1 MPQGVG
7 VQVPP
12 PAPNG
17 NGCEKMQVTELSTA
31 GLKRQFKI
39 VVPAGD
45 LSSKVEERLQEL
57 AKTAQMPGFRPG
69 KVPVSL
75 LKKQYGQALF
85 GEAVEQMVNSGTAK
99 AIEDR
104 GLRPA
109 LQPRVDLKQL
119 EEGKDVEFE
128 VAIEVLPEIGKLDFS
143 EIELERLKATVPDKD
158 VDEAL
163 DRIAKANREQ
173 RPVDPARPA
182 QKGDAIKI
190 DFVGSVD
197 GVEFPGGAA
206 QDYTLE
212 LGSGS
217 FIPGFED
224 QLVGAEVGQTTDVK
238 VTFPADYGNAELAGK
253 DAVFKCTVKEIREF
267 VDAPA
272 DDELAKKNNFENLE
286 AMRKAVAE
294 RIEQDYVRISRSLI
308 KRQLLDKLADTHKFE
323 VPEGLVESEFNAIWQ
338 RIEEAK
344 KRGEK
349 IEDDEEKMRQEY
361 REIAERRVRLGL
373 LLADVGRSNSIEVTP
388 EELNQAVMREAMRYP
403 GQERQVLEFY
413 GKNAEL
419 KEQLRA
425 PIFEEKTVDF
435 ILELA
440 KVAENAVTPEEL
452 LKAARQAEEGDE
464 AAEGEAAA
472 S

>member
-1 MPQGVG
+1 
-7 VQVPP
+7 
-12 PAPNG
+12 
-17 NGCEKMQVTELSTA
+17 MQVTELA
-31 GLKRQFKI
+31 ADGLKRQFKI

-45 LSSKVEERLQEL
+45 LSAKVDERLVEM
-57 AKTAQMPGFRPG
+57 ARTAQMPGFRPG
-69 KVPVSL
+69 KVPVGL
-75 LKKQYGQALF
+75 LKKQYGPALF
-85 GEAVEQMVNSGTAK
+85 GEAVEQAVNSSTAK

-104 GLRPA
+104 GLKPA

-143 EIELERLKATVPDKD
+143 DIELERLKAVVPDKD
-158 VDEAL
+158 VDEAIE
-163 DRIAKANREQ
+163 RIAKANREQ
-173 RPVDPARPA
+173 KPVDPPRPA
-182 QKGDAIKI
+182 QKGDAIKL

-197 GVEFPGGAA
+197 GTEFPGGAA

-212 LGSGS
+212 LGSAS

-224 QLVGAEVGQTTDVK
+224 QLIGAEVGKPVDVK
-238 VTFPADYGNAELAGK
+238 VTFPADYGNTELAGK
-253 DAVFKCTVKEIREF
+253 EAVFKCTIKEIHEF
-267 VDAPA
+267 VDKPA
-272 DDELAKKNNFENLE
+272 DNELAKKNNFENLE
-286 AMRKAVAE
+286 AMRKAVGE
-294 RIEQDYVRISRSLI
+294 RIGQDYARISRSMI
-308 KRQLLDKLADTHKFE
+308 KRQLLDKLAEAHKFA
-323 VPEGLVESEFNAIWQ
+323 VPEGLVEGEFKAIWQ

-344 KRGEK
+344 KAGEK
-349 IEDDEEKMRQEY
+349 LEDDEDKMRQEY
-361 REIAERRVRLGL
+361 RDIAERRVRLGL

-440 KVAENAVTPEEL
+440 KVADKPVTPEEL
-452 LKAARQAEEGDE
+452 LKAAREAEEKEEKDDEKPAE
-464 AAEGEAAA
+464 AATN
-472 S
+472 

>member
-1 MPQGVG
+1 M
-7 VQVPP
+7 
-12 PAPNG
+12 
-17 NGCEKMQVTELSTA
+17 EVTELPA
-31 GLKRQFKI
+31 EGLKRQFKI

-45 LSSKVEERLQEL
+45 LSAKVDERLAEM
-57 AKTAQMPGFRPG
+57 ARTAQMPGFRAG
-69 KVPVSL
+69 KVPVGL

-85 GEAVEQMVNSGTAK
+85 GEAVEQAVNSSTAK

-104 GLRPA
+104 GLKPA
-109 LQPRVDLKQL
+109 MQPRVDLKQL

-143 EIELERLKATVPDKD
+143 DVALERLKATVPDKD
-158 VDEAL
+158 VDEAI

-173 RPVDPARPA
+173 KPVDPPRPA
-182 QKGDAIKI
+182 QKGDAIKL

-197 GVEFPGGAA
+197 GKEFPGGAA

-212 LGSGS
+212 IGSGS

-224 QLVGAEVGQTTDVK
+224 QLIGAEVGKEVDVK
-238 VTFPADYGNAELAGK
+238 VTFPAEYGAPELAGK
-253 DAVFKCTVKEIREF
+253 DAVFKCTIKEILEF
-267 VDAPA
+267 VDKPA

-286 AMRKAVAE
+286 AMRKAVAD
-294 RIEQDYVRISRSLI
+294 RIGQDYARISRSMI
-308 KRQLLDKLADTHKFE
+308 KRQLLDKLADAHKFA

-338 RIEEAK
+338 RIEEARK
-344 KRGEK
+344 GGQKL
-349 IEDDEEKMRQEY
+349 EDDEEKMRKEY
-361 REIAERRVRLGL
+361 RDIAERRVRLGL
-373 LLADVGRSNSIEVTP
+373 LLADVGRSNSIDVTP

-440 KVAENAVTPEEL
+440 KVAEKPVTPEEL
-452 LKAARQAEEGDE
+452 LEAARKAEEADEEKPAE
-464 AAEGEAAA
+464 AATN
-472 S
+472 

>member
-1 MPQGVG
+1 
-7 VQVPP
+7 
-12 PAPNG
+12 
-17 NGCEKMQVTELSTA
+17 MQVTELPA
-31 GLKRQFKI
+31 EGLKRQFKI

-45 LSSKVEERLQEL
+45 LSAKVDERLVEM
-57 AKTAQMPGFRPG
+57 ARTAQMPGFRAG
-69 KVPVSL
+69 KVPVGL

-85 GEAVEQMVNSGTAK
+85 GEAVEQAVNSSTAK

-104 GLRPA
+104 GLKPA
-109 LQPRVDLKQL
+109 MQPRVDLKQL

-143 EIELERLKATVPDKD
+143 DVALERLKATVPDKD
-158 VDEAL
+158 VDEAI

-173 RPVDPARPA
+173 KPVDPPRPA
-182 QKGDAIKI
+182 QKGDAIKL

-197 GVEFPGGAA
+197 GKEFPGGAA

-212 LGSGS
+212 IGSGS

-224 QLVGAEVGQTTDVK
+224 QLIGAEVGKEVDVK
-238 VTFPADYGNAELAGK
+238 VTFPAEYGAPELAGK
-253 DAVFKCTVKEIREF
+253 DAVFKCTIKEILEF
-267 VDAPA
+267 VDKPA

-286 AMRKAVAE
+286 AMRKAVAD
-294 RIEQDYVRISRSLI
+294 RIGQDYARISRSMI
-308 KRQLLDKLADTHKFE
+308 KRQLLDKLADAHKFA

-344 KRGEK
+344 KNGQK
-349 IEDDEEKMRQEY
+349 LEDDEEKMRKEY
-361 REIAERRVRLGL
+361 RDIAERRVRLGL
-373 LLADVGRSNSIEVTP
+373 LLADVGRSNAIDVTP

-440 KVAENAVTPEEL
+440 KVAEKPVTPEEL
-452 LKAARQAEEGDE
+452 LEAARKAEEADEEKPAE
-464 AAEGEAAA
+464 AATN
-472 S
+472 

>member
-1 MPQGVG
+1 MEVKTM
-7 VQVPP
+7 
-12 PAPNG
+12 
-17 NGCEKMQVTELSTA
+17 EVTELPA
-31 GLKRQFKI
+31 EGLKRQFKI

-45 LSSKVEERLQEL
+45 LSAKVDERLAEM
-57 AKTAQMPGFRPG
+57 ARTAQMPGFRAG
-69 KVPVSL
+69 KVPVGL

-85 GEAVEQMVNSGTAK
+85 GEAVEQAVNSSTAK

-104 GLRPA
+104 GLKPA
-109 LQPRVDLKQL
+109 MQPRVDLKQL

-143 EIELERLKATVPDKD
+143 DVALERLKATVPDKD
-158 VDEAL
+158 VDEAI

-173 RPVDPARPA
+173 KPVDPPRPA
-182 QKGDAIKI
+182 QKGDAIKL

-197 GVEFPGGAA
+197 GKEFPGGAA

-212 LGSGS
+212 IGSGS

-224 QLVGAEVGQTTDVK
+224 QLIGAEVGKEVDVK
-238 VTFPADYGNAELAGK
+238 VTFPAEYGAPELAGK
-253 DAVFKCTVKEIREF
+253 DAVFKCTIKEILEF
-267 VDAPA
+267 VDKPA

-286 AMRKAVAE
+286 AMRKAVAD
-294 RIEQDYVRISRSLI
+294 RIGQDYARISRSMI
-308 KRQLLDKLADTHKFE
+308 KRQLLDKLADAHKFA

-344 KRGEK
+344 KNGQK
-349 IEDDEEKMRQEY
+349 LEDDEEKMRKEY
-361 REIAERRVRLGL
+361 RDIAERRVRLGL
-373 LLADVGRSNSIEVTP
+373 LLADVGRSNSIDVTP

-440 KVAENAVTPEEL
+440 KVAEKPVTPEEL
-452 LKAARQAEEGDE
+452 LEAARKAEEADEEKPAE
-464 AAEGEAAA
+464 AATN
-472 S
+472 

>member
-1 MPQGVG
+1 
-7 VQVPP
+7 
-12 PAPNG
+12 
-17 NGCEKMQVTELSTA
+17 LSA
-31 GLKRQFKI
+31 
-39 VVPAGD
+39 
-45 LSSKVEERLQEL
+45 KVDERLAEM
-57 AKTAQMPGFRPG
+57 ARTAQMPGFRAG
-69 KVPVSL
+69 KVPVGL

-85 GEAVEQMVNSGTAK
+85 GEAVEQAVNSSTAK

-104 GLRPA
+104 GLKPA
-109 LQPRVDLKQL
+109 MQPRVDLKQL

-143 EIELERLKATVPDKD
+143 DVALERLKATVPDKD
-158 VDEAL
+158 VDEAI

-173 RPVDPARPA
+173 KPVDPPRPA
-182 QKGDAIKI
+182 QKGDAIKL

-197 GVEFPGGAA
+197 GKEFPGGAA

-212 LGSGS
+212 IGSGS

-224 QLVGAEVGQTTDVK
+224 QLIGAEVGKEVDVK
-238 VTFPADYGNAELAGK
+238 VTFPAEYGAPELAGK
-253 DAVFKCTVKEIREF
+253 DAVFKCTIKEILEF
-267 VDAPA
+267 VDKPA

-286 AMRKAVAE
+286 AMRKAVAD
-294 RIEQDYVRISRSLI
+294 RIGQDYARISRSMI
-308 KRQLLDKLADTHKFE
+308 KRQLLDKLADAHKFA

-344 KRGEK
+344 KNGQK
-349 IEDDEEKMRQEY
+349 LEDDEEKMRKEY
-361 REIAERRVRLGL
+361 RDIAERRVRLGL
-373 LLADVGRSNSIEVTP
+373 LLADVGRSNSIDVTP

-440 KVAENAVTPEEL
+440 KVAEKPVTPEEL
-452 LKAARQAEEGDE
+452 LEAARKAEEADEEKPAE
-464 AAEGEAAA
+464 AATN
-472 S
+472 

>member
-1 MPQGVG
+1 
-7 VQVPP
+7 
-12 PAPNG
+12 
-17 NGCEKMQVTELSTA
+17 MQVTELA
-31 GLKRQFKI
+31 ADGLKRQFKI

-45 LSSKVEERLQEL
+45 LSAKVDERLVEM
-57 AKTAQMPGFRPG
+57 ARTAQMPGFRPG
-69 KVPVSL
+69 KVPVGL

-85 GEAVEQMVNSGTAK
+85 GEAVEQAVNSSTAK

-104 GLRPA
+104 GLKPA

-143 EIELERLKATVPDKD
+143 DIELERLKAVVPDKD
-158 VDEAL
+158 VDEAIE
-163 DRIAKANREQ
+163 RIAKANREQ
-173 RPVDPARPA
+173 KPVDPPRPA
-182 QKGDAIKI
+182 QKGDAIKL

-197 GVEFPGGAA
+197 GTEFPGGTA

-212 LGSGS
+212 LGSAS

-224 QLVGAEVGQTTDVK
+224 QLIGAEVGKPVDVK
-238 VTFPADYGNAELAGK
+238 VTFPADYGNTELAGK
-253 DAVFKCTVKEIREF
+253 EAVFKCTIKEIHEF
-267 VDAPA
+267 VDKPA

-286 AMRKAVAE
+286 AMRKAVGE
-294 RIEQDYVRISRSLI
+294 RIGQDYARISRSMI
-308 KRQLLDKLADTHKFE
+308 KRQLLDKLAEAHKFA
-323 VPEGLVESEFNAIWQ
+323 VPEGLVEGEFKAIWQ

-344 KRGEK
+344 KAGEK
-349 IEDDEEKMRQEY
+349 LEDDEDKMRQEY
-361 REIAERRVRLGL
+361 RDIAERRVRLGL

-440 KVAENAVTPEEL
+440 KVADKPVTPEEL
-452 LKAARQAEEGDE
+452 LKAAREAEEKEEKDDEKPAE
-464 AAEGEAAA
+464 AATN
-472 S
+472 

>member
-1 MPQGVG
+1 M
-7 VQVPP
+7 
-12 PAPNG
+12 
-17 NGCEKMQVTELSTA
+17 EVTELPA
-31 GLKRQFKI
+31 EGLKRQFKI

-45 LSSKVEERLQEL
+45 LSAKVDERLVEM
-57 AKTAQMPGFRPG
+57 ARTAQMPGFRQG
-69 KVPVSL
+69 KVPVGL

-85 GEAVEQMVNSGTAK
+85 GEAVEQAVNSSTAK

-104 GLRPA
+104 GLKPA

-143 EIELERLKATVPDKD
+143 DVELERLKAVVPDKD
-158 VDEAL
+158 VDEAIE
-163 DRIAKANREQ
+163 RIAKANREQ
-173 RPVDPARPA
+173 KPVDPPRPA
-182 QKGDAIKI
+182 QKGDALKL

-197 GVEFPGGAA
+197 GKEFPGGAA

-224 QLVGAEVGQTTDVK
+224 QLLGAEIGKTVDVK
-238 VTFPADYGNAELAGK
+238 VTFPADYGSAELAGK
-253 DAVFKCTVKEIREF
+253 DAVFKCTIKEIHEF
-267 VDAPA
+267 VDKPA
-272 DDELAKKNNFENLE
+272 DDELAKKSNFENLE

-294 RIEQDYVRISRSLI
+294 RIGQDYARISRSMI
-308 KRQLLDKLADTHKFE
+308 KRQLLDKLAASHKFA
-323 VPEGLVESEFNAIWQ
+323 VPEGLVEGEFNAIWQ

-344 KRGEK
+344 KGGQK
-349 IEDDEEKMRQEY
+349 LEDDEDKMRKEY
-361 REIAERRVRLGL
+361 RDIAERRVRLGL
-373 LLADVGRSNSIEVTP
+373 LLADVGRSNSIDVTP

-440 KVAENAVTPEEL
+440 RVAEKSVTPEEL
-452 LKAARQAEEGDE
+452 LKAAREAEEADEDKPAE
-464 AAEGEAAA
+464 AATN
-472 S
+472 

>member
-1 MPQGVG
+1 
-7 VQVPP
+7 
-12 PAPNG
+12 
-17 NGCEKMQVTELSTA
+17 MQVTELSA
-31 GLKRQFKI
+31 EGLKRQFKI

-45 LSSKVEERLQEL
+45 LSAKVDERLAEL
-57 AKTAQMPGFRPG
+57 AQTAQLPGFRKG
-69 KVPVSL
+69 KVPVGL
-75 LKKQYGQALF
+75 LKKQYGQALY
-85 GEAVEQMVNSGTAK
+85 GEALEQAVNQSTAK

-109 LQPRVDLKQL
+109 LQPRVDLKEL
-119 EEGKDVEFE
+119 TEGKDVEFE

-143 EIELERLKATVPDKD
+143 GIELERLKAEVPAKD
-158 VDEAL
+158 VDDAL

-173 RPVDPARPA
+173 KPVDPPRPA
-182 QKGDAIKI
+182 QKGDALKL

-197 GVEFPGGAA
+197 GVEFPGGKAE
-206 QDYTLE
+206 DYVLE

-224 QLVGAEVGQTTDVK
+224 QLLGAEVGKPLDVK
-238 VTFPADYGNAELAGK
+238 VTFPSDYGNAELAGK
-253 DAVFKCTVKEIREF
+253 EAVFKCTVKEIREF
-267 VDAPA
+267 VDKPA

-286 AMRKAVAE
+286 AMRKAVSD
-294 RIEQDYVRISRSLI
+294 RIGQDYAQVSRSMI
-308 KRQLLDKLADTHKFE
+308 KRQLLDKLADSHKFA
-323 VPEGLVESEFNAIWQ
+323 VPEGLVEGEFNAIWQ
-338 RIEEAK
+338 RVEEAK
-344 KRGEK
+344 KSGQK
-349 IEDDEEKMRQEY
+349 LEDDEEKMRKEY
-361 REIAERRVRLGL
+361 REIAERRIRLGL
-373 LLADVGRSNSIEVTP
+373 LLADVGRSNSIDVTP

-440 KVAENAVTPEEL
+440 KVNEKSVTPEEL
-452 LKAARQAEEGDE
+452 LKAARDAEEDKSADPAPQ
-464 AAEGEAAA
+464 AAN
-472 S
+472 

>member
-1 MPQGVG
+1 MEV
-7 VQVPP
+7 
-12 PAPNG
+12 
-17 NGCEKMQVTELSTA
+17 KTMQVTELPA
-31 GLKRQFKI
+31 EGLKRQFKI

-45 LSSKVEERLQEL
+45 LSAKVDERLVEM
-57 AKTAQMPGFRPG
+57 ARTAQMPGFRAG
-69 KVPVSL
+69 KVPVGL

-85 GEAVEQMVNSGTAK
+85 GEAVEQAVNSSTAK

-104 GLRPA
+104 GLKPA
-109 LQPRVDLKQL
+109 MQPRVDLKQL

-143 EIELERLKATVPDKD
+143 DVALERLKATVPDKD
-158 VDEAL
+158 VDEAI

-173 RPVDPARPA
+173 KPVDPPRPA
-182 QKGDAIKI
+182 QKGDAIKL

-197 GVEFPGGAA
+197 GKEFPGGAA

-212 LGSGS
+212 IGSGS

-224 QLVGAEVGQTTDVK
+224 QLIGAEVGKEVDVK
-238 VTFPADYGNAELAGK
+238 VTFPAEYGAPELAGK
-253 DAVFKCTVKEIREF
+253 DAVFKCTIKEILEF
-267 VDAPA
+267 VDKPA

-286 AMRKAVAE
+286 AMRKAVAD
-294 RIEQDYVRISRSLI
+294 RIGQDYARISRSMI
-308 KRQLLDKLADTHKFE
+308 KRQLLDKLADAHKFA

-344 KRGEK
+344 KNGQK
-349 IEDDEEKMRQEY
+349 LEDDEEKMRKEY
-361 REIAERRVRLGL
+361 RDIAERRVRLGL
-373 LLADVGRSNSIEVTP
+373 LLADVGRSNAIDVTP

-440 KVAENAVTPEEL
+440 KVAEKPVTPEEL
-452 LKAARQAEEGDE
+452 LEAARKAEEADEEKPAE
-464 AAEGEAAA
+464 AATN
-472 S
+472 